1 MANARSVSES
11 RLTTGYLTALGVVAL
26 LTIASHLTLN
36 RVLAAHEGSA
46 AIINAS
52 GRQRMLSQRIAGLAA
67 QYRLGSPTARDDMLE
82 AINGFESA
90 HHRLLADTSVAA
102 PDDADSSALRAIYF
116 GGDHP
121 LDGEIAD
128 YVALAR
134 HIADTPPSA
143 PGIDEAL
150 KRLFA
155 EARAP
160 LLSRLDEVVKRHQ
173 QDSEAQLHR
182 LQGLQRITLGLVLAT
197 LATEALLIFRPMV
210 RSIARYAREL
220 LRLATTDPLTGI
232 LNRHSFLERGQ
243 SEIARARRTGR
254 PTSVLM
260 LDADHFKRINDS
272 FGHAGGDATLQAL
285 TRTMGSLIRSTDLL
299 GRLGGEEFSILMPAT
314 SQEDAARLAE
324 RLREAIAALTL
335 RHGGRE
341 IQITAS
347 IGVAGA
353 AAGEAD
359 LTRLLREADQALYAA
374 KEAGRNRVAAA
385 SAALDYA

>member
-1 MANARSVSES
+1 
-11 RLTTGYLTALGVVAL
+11 
-26 LTIASHLTLN
+26 
-36 RVLAAHEGSA
+36 
-46 AIINAS
+46 
-52 GRQRMLSQRIAGLAA
+52 
-67 QYRLGSPTARDDMLE
+67 
-82 AINGFESA
+82 
-90 HHRLLADTSVAA
+90 
-102 PDDADSSALRAIYF
+102 
-116 GGDHP
+116 
-121 LDGEIAD
+121 
-128 YVALAR
+128 
-134 HIADTPPSA
+134 
-143 PGIDEAL
+143 
-150 KRLFA
+150 
-155 EARAP
+155 
-160 LLSRLDEVVKRHQ
+160 
-173 QDSEAQLHR
+173 
-182 LQGLQRITLGLVLAT
+182 
-197 LATEALLIFRPMV
+197 
-210 RSIARYAREL
+210 
-220 LRLATTDPLTGI
+220 
-232 LNRHSFLERGQ
+232 
-243 SEIARARRTGR
+243 
-254 PTSVLM
+254 M